1 MTRGRRWLVCGFLMG
16 LGMVHGYE
24 IVRDGEHWPFCS
36 YGMYSSLQ
44 AGRVV
49 ESYRAVGVLAN
60 GDELPLQDEAVLF
73 PFDPSRLSS
82 ALHAM
87 ADAPG
92 GGERLRLAAADL
104 LRRYEARRRAG
115 LHDGPAIS
123 RIRLIFTR
131 HELEPG
137 ARKFARPLLRLD
149 VADVASG
156 SQ

>member
-1 MTRGRRWLVCGFLMG
+1 MTNGRRWLVYALLLG
-16 LGMVHGYE
+16 LVMVHGYE
-24 IVRDGEHWPFCS
+24 LVRDGEHWPFCS

-49 ESYRAVGVLAN
+49 ESYRAVGVRAN
-60 GDELPLQDEAVLF
+60 GDEVPLQEESTLF

-87 ADAPG
+87 ADGPG

-104 LRRYEARRRAG
+104 LRRYEARRQAR
-115 LHDGPAIS
+115 LHDGPSLS
-123 RIRLIFTR
+123 RLRLIFTR

-137 ARKFARPLLRLD
+137 AMNFARPLLRLD

-156 SQ
+156 SR